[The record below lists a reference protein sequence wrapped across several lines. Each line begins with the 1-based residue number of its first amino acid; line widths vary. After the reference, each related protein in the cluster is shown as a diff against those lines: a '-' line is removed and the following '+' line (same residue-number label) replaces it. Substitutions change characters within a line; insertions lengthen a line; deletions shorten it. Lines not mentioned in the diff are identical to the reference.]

1 MSPHAEGE
9 DYIGREFFVMFPP
22 GSTKDSFTVPII
34 NDDVFEFDEMFSLAL
49 EIPQSAQNIGVMRG
63 VPFMA
68 NVTII
73 NDECESTFNC
83 FCCKFPCSK

>member
-9 DYIGREFFVMFPP
+9 DYTGKDFFIMFSP
-22 GSTKDSFTVPII
+22 GSTKESFKISII

-83 FCCKFPCSK
+83 LCCKFPCSK